1 MTTAQKTWL
10 TRAEAAERA
19 GISLRTVDR
28 WLSNGTLTRYTNR
41 NRRVRI
47 NADELK
53 NATDLF
59 VPERST
65 A

>member
-28 WLSNGTLTRYTNR
+28 MLADGTLTG
-41 NRRVRI
+41 RRVRGRYRVKI
-47 NADELK
+47 DRTEL
-53 NATDLF
+53 DLAM
-59 VPERST
+59 EGS
-65 A
+65 AA

>member
-28 WLSNGTLTRYTNR
+28 MLADGTLTRYRNR
-41 NRRVRI
+41 SRRVRI
-47 NADELK
+47 NADELE

-59 VPERST
+59 VPDRST